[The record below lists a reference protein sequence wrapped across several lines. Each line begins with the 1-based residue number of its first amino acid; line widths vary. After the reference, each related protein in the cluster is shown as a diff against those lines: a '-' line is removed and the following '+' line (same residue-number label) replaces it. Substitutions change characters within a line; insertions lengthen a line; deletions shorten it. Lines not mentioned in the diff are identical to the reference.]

1 VSADGRIGDPTRRF
15 TDRAA
20 DYACGRPS
28 YPAALVDALREGCG
42 LDRSWVVAD
51 VGSGTG
57 NLSRLFLDAG
67 NRVEAVEPNREM
79 REAAERAFAG
89 RPGFHS
95 VDGRAEATGLAAES
109 VDLVTAGQAFHW
121 FDRELARAEFGR
133 ILRPRP
139 ERWIALVWNDR
150 QAEAGPFMRDYEALL
165 VRHGDD
171 YRQVKRLWP
180 TDEDLAR
187 FFGDRPAWK
196 RSLPNEQLLDR
207 EGLRAR
213 ARSSSYVPAVG
224 RPGHRELMEALDML
238 FERHGRQG
246 RVIVPYV
253 TRLWVGAV

>member
-20 DYACGRPS
+20 DYARGRPS
-28 YPAALVDALREGCG
+28 YPGELVDVLREGCG

-79 REAAERAFAG
+79 REAAERALAG
-89 RPGFHS
+89 QPDFHS
-95 VDGRAEATGLAAES
+95 VEGRAEATGLAAGS
-109 VDLVTAGQAFHW
+109 VDLVAAGQAFHW
-121 FDRELARAEFGR
+121 FDRELARGEFRR

-139 ERWIALVWNDR
+139 ERWIGLIWNDR

-165 VRHGDD
+165 EHHGED

-180 TDEDLAR
+180 TDDDLAR
-187 FFGDRPAWK
+187 FFGDHPAWK
-196 RSLPNEQLLDR
+196 HSLPNEQLLDR

-213 ARSSSYVPAVG
+213 ARSSSYVPAPG
-224 RPGHRELMEALDML
+224 LPGHRELMQALDAL
-238 FERHGRQG
+238 FDRHARQG
-246 RVIVPYV
+246 RVSIPYV
-253 TRLWVGAV
+253 TRVWVGGV